1 MSEKN
6 VFKMAVAQYVRMST
20 DYQQYSTANQM
31 ARIEVYA
38 AAKNLQIVKTYLDEG
53 RSGLSLRG
61 RPGLQSLLSDVAKG
75 TTEFDL
81 ILVYDVSRWGRFQD
95 ADEGAHYEFICR
107 AAGKRVV
114 YCAEH
119 FENDGSPFSGIVK
132 GLKRIMAGEYSRE
145 LSDKV
150 FAGQCRLVQLG
161 YHVGGRVGYGLRRM
175 LIDGT
180 GKVRT
185 QLEFNERKALQTD
198 RVVIQHGPQ
207 DEIDVVRQIFHWF
220 VDDRLYYKEIVDRL
234 IFAKVPPPPGIPW
247 TKHIV
252 RSMLKN
258 EKYLG
263 HLIYNRVSVRLSSP
277 RVRNPKSEWLRYEH
291 AFPAI
296 IDESLFAQAQTRIT
310 NNPRKCD
317 PERLLAELRA
327 LFREKGKL
335 SHRIMLDQPNMADPS
350 VYGSYFGS
358 LQEAYKLVGFG
369 HQLDYDEI
377 TERAHMT
384 RRRRN
389 LYILDIMADLRA
401 VGLKVQRISEYRIQV
416 GHRFLF
422 SLVAMSIRS
431 ERSTRKFTVAPDVN
445 AVLVLRIAK
454 VPWDDDYFLIP
465 KSALPGKSV
474 CINDRQLLEQMEA
487 YRCPRSDLVEIIR
500 DLSLMRPA
508 QLPDLIASEPL

>member
-6 VFKMAVAQYVRMST
+6 DSKMAVAQYVRMST
-20 DYQQYSTANQM
+20 DYQRYSTANQM
-31 ARIEVYA
+31 ARLEAYA
-38 AAKNLQIVKTYLDEG
+38 ADKGLQIVKTYLDEG

-114 YCAEH
+114 YCAEN
-119 FENDGSPFSGIVK
+119 FENDGSPFSDIVK

-175 LIDGT
+175 LIDGA
-180 GKVRT
+180 GNVRG
-185 QLEFNERKALQTD
+185 QLEFQERKALQTD
-198 RVVIQHGPQ
+198 RVVVQHGPQ
-207 DEIDVVRQIFHWF
+207 DEVEVVRQIFHWF

-234 IFAKVPPPPGIPW
+234 ILAKVPPPPGIPW

-263 HLIYNRVSVRLSSP
+263 HLIYNRVSIRLSSP
-277 RVRNPKSEWLRYEH
+277 RVRNPKSEWIRYEN

-296 IDESLFAQAQTRIT
+296 IDEALFAKAQTRIA

-317 PERLLAELRA
+317 PERLLAELRD
-327 LFREKGKL
+327 LFEEKGRL
-335 SHRIMLDQPNMADPS
+335 SRSIMLNRPNMADPS
-350 VYGSYFGS
+350 VYGSHFGS
-358 LQEAYKLVGFG
+358 LQEAYRLVGFG

-377 TERAHMT
+377 TERAHVT

-389 LYILDIMADLRA
+389 VYILDIMGDLRE
-401 VGLKVQRISEYRIQV
+401 VGLRVQRVSEYRVRV
-416 GHRFLF
+416 GPRFLF

-431 ERSTRKFTVAPDVN
+431 ERATRRFTVAPDVN
-445 AVLVLRIAK
+445 AVLVLRFAD

-465 KSALPGKSV
+465 KSALIGRSV
-474 CINDRQLLEQMEA
+474 CINDKQLVAKMET
-487 YRCPRSDLVEIIR
+487 YRCPRSELVEVIR
-500 DLSLMRPA
+500 GLSLMN
-508 QLPDLIASEPL
+508 